1 MKTAI
6 TLVVPAKAGMRGRA
20 GSFLRHLRNE
30 PGHNRNEN
38 DRQGCDDRHGSS
50 GPGAV
55 RFGLAGL
62 RQGFGQAPPVGVEPQ
77 DARARRLFYGG
88 GRGGGLRLFSQ
99 PERPAFNRLEKSPP
113 YALCSS
119 FPFHSHLILRK

>member
-1 MKTAI
+1 MKTAV
-6 TLVVPAKAGMRGRA
+6 TLVAHAKADIRGLD

-30 PGHNRNEN
+30 PGHNRNED
-38 DRQGCDDRHGSS
+38 DRQDYNDRHGSS
-50 GPGAV
+50 APGAV

-62 RQGFGQAPPVGVEPQ
+62 RQGFGQAPPLGVEQ
-77 DARARRLFYGG
+77 QNAHAWRLFYGG
-88 GRGGGLRLFSQ
+88 GRGGLRLLSQ
-99 PERPAFNRLEKSPP
+99 PERPAFDRLEKSAP